1 MVRRLRSEPELIG
14 MSTDYSPTEIVHEP
28 YSGNTIILNERNHTW
43 FCIYKRSAQ
52 PAMNVLV
59 CVKQIPDPNAPGKL
73 DPQTKRLV
81 REGVDLVLDPGDEHA
96 VEAGLQLVEKD
107 SGEVTVISM
116 GPAKAMEAIRR
127 ALAMGAHRGI
137 LVSDPGLENSD
148 ALSTARVI
156 AAATKGQS
164 YDLIICG
171 TESTDGSSGA
181 VPAQLAELLELPL
194 LSFAKKLDVTD
205 GKASIDRQTDDGY
218 DVVESP
224 LPAVVT
230 VTGGINE
237 ARYPALRGI
246 MQAKNKEVRQLTLA
260 DLGLEGQAG
269 TAALTQEVV
278 EVAPAQ
284 SRKAGE
290 VVEDKGEGA
299 KRIADFLKELKVI

>member
-1 MVRRLRSEPELIG
+1 M
-14 MSTDYSPTEIVHEP
+14 
-28 YSGNTIILNERNHTW
+28 
-43 FCIYKRSAQ
+43 Q

-107 SGEVTVISM
+107 AGEVTIISM
-116 GPAKAMEAIRR
+116 GPPKALEAIRR
-127 ALAMGAHRGI
+127 ALAMGGNRGI
-137 LVSDPGLENSD
+137 LITDPGLENSD
-148 ALSTARVI
+148 ALSTARAI
-156 AAATKGQS
+156 AAAIKGQT

-171 TESTDGSSGA
+171 TESTDGSTGA
-181 VPAQLAELLELPL
+181 VPAQLAELLGLPL
-194 LSFAKKLDVTD
+194 LSFAKKLEVAE
-205 GKASIDRQTDDGY
+205 GKAVIDRQTDDGY
-218 DVVESP
+218 DVVEAP

-246 MQAKNKEVRQLTLA
+246 MQAKNKEVKQV
-260 DLGLEGQAG
+260 GLQDMKLDGQAG
-269 TAALTQEVV
+269 KAALTEEVV
-278 EVAPAQ
+278 EIKAAEA
-284 SRKAGE
+284 RKAGE

-299 KRIADFLKELKVI
+299 KRVADYLAELKVI